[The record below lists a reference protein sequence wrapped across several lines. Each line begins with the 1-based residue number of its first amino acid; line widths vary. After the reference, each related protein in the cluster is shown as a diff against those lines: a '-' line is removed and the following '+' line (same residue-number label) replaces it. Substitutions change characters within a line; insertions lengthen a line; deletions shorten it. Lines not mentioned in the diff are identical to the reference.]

1 MKKLSVLFTAVLL
14 FVAASTVSA
23 QKVAA
28 LDVNAI
34 LNLMPEK
41 KKADEKL
48 EALSKTKGAE
58 IEKLRNEAEALYK
71 KYAEDAP
78 KQTAQVNETR
88 SAELQKMQEKV
99 QQLMQAAQK
108 DVAEKTDAEY
118 APIEKKFQD
127 AVDRAAK
134 ANNWDFILDANSNF
148 LIYKGGPDA
157 TAAVK
162 KELGL

>member
-127 AVDRAAK
+127 AVDRAA
-134 ANNWDFILDANSNF
+134 
-148 LIYKGGPDA
+148 
-157 TAAVK
+157 AAPSVQTRRQPI
-162 KELGL
+162 